1 MKLQMSAAKL
11 PATLAPTAE
20 MNLFRQLLTSRAGM
34 TFEDSRHAFLEGRVR
49 GRMTKVGARSLYE
62 YYRMVAAPTGAREL
76 QELVDEVSIN
86 ETSFFRMPSHFEFL
100 AQTAL
105 PARLRVRREARSKR
119 LRIWSAGCS
128 TGQEVYSIAMVYL
141 ETAVF
146 HESWELQLVGT
157 DISAK
162 ALAQARAAAYDKRQL
177 NDVSPARRQMFFDRK
192 GERYGVR
199 AWVKKSIDFMR
210 GNILDGPPWGDADI
224 VFCRNVM
231 IYFDPLH
238 QQRLISRIADALAP
252 GGYLFLGHTET
263 LRGVSEAFRMVSL
276 RPGIAYQR
284 VP

>member
-1 MKLQMSAAKL
+1 MKGQAVLAAS
-11 PATLAPTAE
+11 AE
-20 MNLFRQLLTSRAGM
+20 MSLFRQLLTSRAGM
-34 TFEDSRHAFLEGRVR
+34 TFGDSRHAFLEGRVR

-62 YYRMVAAPTGAREL
+62 YYRMIAAPTGAREL

-86 ETSFFRMPSHFEFL
+86 ETSFFRIPSHFDFL
-100 AQTAL
+100 ATTAL

-146 HESWELQLVGT
+146 HESWDLSIVGS

-162 ALAQARAAAYDKRQL
+162 ALAQARTAAYDKRQM
-177 NDVSPARRQMFFDRK
+177 DEMTPARRQMFFDRK
-192 GERYGVR
+192 GERHVVR
-199 AWVKKSIDFMR
+199 SWVKKGIEFMR
-210 GNILDGPPWGDADI
+210 GNILDGPPWNDVDV

-231 IYFDPLH
+231 IYFDPPH
-238 QQRLISRIADALAP
+238 QQRLIGRIAEALAP

-263 LRGVSEAFRMVSL
+263 LRGMSEAFRMVSL

-284 VP
+284 IA